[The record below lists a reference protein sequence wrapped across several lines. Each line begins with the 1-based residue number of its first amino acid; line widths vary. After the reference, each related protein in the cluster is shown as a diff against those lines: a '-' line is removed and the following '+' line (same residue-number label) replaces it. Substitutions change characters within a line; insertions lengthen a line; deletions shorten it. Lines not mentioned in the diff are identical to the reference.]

1 MARGILVMPLISFA
15 AGRILVVFIFT
26 SIICLLLSVL
36 FFVLF
41 LFLFLVVFLLF
52 LILIMNYLVIEN
64 NPH

>member
-1 MARGILVMPLISFA
+1 MARGILVMLLISFA

-36 FFVLF
+36 F

-52 LILIMNYLVIEN
+52 LILIMSYLVIEN
-64 NPH
+64 NLH

>member
-1 MARGILVMPLISFA
+1 MARGILVMLLISFA

-36 FFVLF
+36 F

-64 NPH
+64 NLH